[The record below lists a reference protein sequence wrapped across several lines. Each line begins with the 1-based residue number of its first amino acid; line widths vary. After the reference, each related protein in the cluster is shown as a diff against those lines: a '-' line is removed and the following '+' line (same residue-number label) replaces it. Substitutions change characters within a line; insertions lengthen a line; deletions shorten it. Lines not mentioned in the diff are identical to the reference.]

1 MSLQV
6 PSRLRLVLVPRALP
20 ALSVVLLAGVLIG
33 GCSRGEQSEVSDDSA
48 TPPLFD
54 APATA
59 DASIQAA
66 IGEAVQATI
75 AAIPPAGTATP
86 APRPT
91 VMATSTLRPVPT
103 STPIP
108 APTFLDPNEL
118 QRVWNGYLAASEQWK
133 DLNPRHQALIKDD
146 YWDAFFAYRLTA
158 AGQYDAMPFRDFL
171 EYNDKLAGGFV
182 NYRAYLRN
190 EIGRMN
196 RQNEWIGPYESLSDY
211 AERMDFTRRSIDLAG
226 FFSDNLEVEIV
237 IRLHHGMGLDA
248 MERFYTPVFDSD
260 GLSNDIDRLLGE
272 NILLL
277 LSQEFA
283 RRDFDWKGS

>member
-1 MSLQV
+1 MPLRILG
-6 PSRLRLVLVPRALP
+6 RLPPELVSCVLLAFTVI
-20 ALSVVLLAGVLIG
+20 LLAGVLIG

-91 VMATSTLRPVPT
+91 VMATSTVWPVAT

-108 APTFLDPNEL
+108 APTFLYPNEL

-146 YWDAFFAYRLTA
+146 YWDAFFVYRLTA

-182 NYRAYLRN
+182 NYRTYLRN
-190 EIGRMN
+190 EIDRMN

-211 AERMDFTRRSIDLAG
+211 AERMDFTRRSVDLAG

-237 IRLHHGMGLDA
+237 LRIYYGMSFDA
-248 MERFYTPVFDSD
+248 LERFSTPVFNSD
-260 GLSNDIDRLLGE
+260 RLSDAIDRLSRQNPLV
-272 NILLL
+272 L

-283 RRDFDWKGS
+283 RRDFDWWG